1 MDTKHRSQG
10 DICSN
15 VQEKIFSLIEAGDQ
29 LDSDSELN
37 QHLDICIHCQKYL
50 ENLTLLK
57 NRMQKPALK
66 NLKPDSA
73 IIKNMIM
80 YKNIKVG
87 LPKRKPSTI
96 LDVLRAIFEFRIP
109 VYQVL
114 SGALIVLMI
123 FIYMSRQLN
132 WSGIGAGQIQN
143 SEIQTATSSSEL
155 YALDTLISS
164 NAERGQNAKEDSVL
178 IRLLVPTM

>member
-1 MDTKHRSQG
+1 
-10 DICSN
+10 
-15 VQEKIFSLIEAGDQ
+15 
-29 LDSDSELN
+29 
-37 QHLDICIHCQKYL
+37 
-50 ENLTLLK
+50 
-57 NRMQKPALK
+57 
-66 NLKPDSA
+66 
-73 IIKNMIM
+73 M
-80 YKNIKVG
+80 YKNIKAG